1 MGSKV
6 NLVIHWDEKAFED
19 FINIIDHISQNSPAN
34 ALSVRRR
41 IMRIIK
47 ALPLN
52 PMIFR
57 VDELKMDNEGE
68 FRVFSK
74 DNIRV
79 SYKIESKRILIAR
92 IRHSSQEPIV
102 Y

>member
-6 NLVIHWDEKAFED
+6 SRAIHWDKKAFED
-19 FINIIDHISQNSPAN
+19 FINIIEYISKSSPAN
-34 ALSVRRR
+34 ALLVRRR
-41 IMRIIK
+41 ILKIVK

-52 PMIFR
+52 PRIFR
-57 VDELKMDNEGE
+57 EDELRLSIEGE
-68 FRVFSK
+68 FRVFNK

-79 SYKIESKRILIAR
+79 SYKIETNAILITR
-92 IRHSSQEPIV
+92 IKHSSQEPIA

>member
-6 NLVIHWDEKAFED
+6 SPTIHWDRKAFED
-19 FINIIDHISQNSPAN
+19 FINIIEYISKGSPAN
-34 ALSVRRR
+34 ALLVRRR
-41 IMRIIK
+41 ILKIVK

-52 PMIFR
+52 PRIFR
-57 VDELKMDNEGE
+57 EDELRVPNEGE
-68 FRVFSK
+68 FRVFIK

-79 SYKIESKRILIAR
+79 SYKIETNAILIAR
-92 IRHSSQEPIV
+92 IRHSSQEPIE